1 MSEIAQNGQR
11 RGAVAVIVRQGQ
23 LLVIRRSRWVVA
35 PLRFCFPGG
44 AIEGPETEEA
54 ALVRELQEELAAAV
68 KPVRRLWESV
78 TPWNVHLAWWL
89 ADLAPQAQLTPNPAE
104 VDSVYWYTPAEL
116 ATLPGL
122 LESNHAFLQAL
133 DAGKIDLTYD

>member
-1 MSEIAQNGQR
+1 MIFHEGR
-11 RGAVAVIVRQGQ
+11 

-44 AIEGPETEEA
+44 AIEGDETEEA
-54 ALVRELQEELAAAV
+54 ALVRELKEELGVAA

-78 TPWNVHLAWWL
+78 TPWNVHLVWWL
-89 ADLAPQAQLTPNPAE
+89 ADVDGETALTPNPAE
-104 VDSVYWYTPAEL
+104 VDSVHWYTPTEL
-116 ATLPGL
+116 AALPDL

-133 DAGKIDLTYD
+133 ATGQIDLSPA

>member
-1 MSEIAQNGQR
+1 MSETTKNVRR
-11 RGAVAVIVRQGQ
+11 RGAVGVIFHEGR

-44 AIEGPETEEA
+44 AIEGDETEEA
-54 ALVRELQEELAAAV
+54 ALVRELKEELGVAA

-78 TPWNVHLAWWL
+78 TPWNVHLVWWL
-89 ADLAPQAQLTPNPAE
+89 ADVDGETALTPNPAE
-104 VDSVYWYTPAEL
+104 VDSVHWYTPTEL
-116 ATLPGL
+116 AALPDL

-133 DAGKIDLTYD
+133 ATGQIDLSPA

>member
-44 AIEGPETEEA
+44 AIEGEETEDA

-116 ATLPGL
+116 ASLPEL
-122 LESNHAFLQAL
+122 LESNHVFLQAL

>member
-1 MSEIAQNGQR
+1 MAETPHNGQR

-44 AIEGPETEEA
+44 TIESDETEEA
-54 ALVRELQEELAAAV
+54 TLVRELQEELAAVV

-89 ADLAPQAQLTPNPAE
+89 ADLAPQSQLTPNPAE

-116 ATLPGL
+116 AALPDL
-122 LESNHAFLQAL
+122 LESNRVFLQAL